1 MEIAAFVAIVLICIL
16 GSLWLAHRKPRKP
29 TAAELQKK
37 LDAYKDRADKL
48 STPPSYLLSRPDH
61 LWQRR
66 RQDVDPDVTVTNR
79 FAPKSRSSGVPEYDG
94 YSRRDRQHVVV
105 GTAYIKKEQADD
117 DAQVGDSEPK
127 EGRGS
132 K

>member
-1 MEIAAFVAIVLICIL
+1 MEIAAFLSIVLICVLL
-16 GSLWLAHRKPRKP
+16 GLWLAHRKPRKP
-29 TAAELQKK
+29 TAAELKKK
-37 LDAYKDRADKL
+37 LDAYNDRADKL

-61 LWQRR
+61 LWQKRQ
-66 RQDVDPDVTVTNR
+66 QDVEPDVTPTNR

-105 GTAYIKKEQADD
+105 GTAHIKKDRDADD
-117 DAQVGDSEPK
+117 APLADSKPR

>member
-1 MEIAAFVAIVLICIL
+1 MEFAAFLSIILICVVA
-16 GSLWLAHRKPRKP
+16 GLWLAHRKPRKP

-37 LDAYKDRADKL
+37 LDAYKERADKL

-61 LWQRR
+61 LWQK
-66 RQDVDPDVTVTNR
+66 RQQDADPDVTVTNR
-79 FAPKSRSSGVPEYDG
+79 FAPRSRSSGVPEYDG

-105 GTAYIKKEQADD
+105 GTAYIKKDQDADD
-117 DAQVGDSEPK
+117 APVEDSK
-127 EGRGS
+127 SREGQGS